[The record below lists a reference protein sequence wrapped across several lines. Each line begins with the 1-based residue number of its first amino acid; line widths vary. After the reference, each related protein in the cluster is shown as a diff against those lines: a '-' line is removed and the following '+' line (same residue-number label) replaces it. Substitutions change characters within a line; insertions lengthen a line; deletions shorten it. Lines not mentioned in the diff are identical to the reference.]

1 MNRHHNAPP
10 LAERLG
16 IDHEGLATAVAD
28 AVALPALPPIFGDN
42 DLPAYTERAKYLKD
56 MAAMVEKAR
65 KREKDQILKDGR
77 TIDDFFKGMAA
88 PVLKAIEEFVD
99 AINAH
104 QRKMLAE
111 KRAAEEAA
119 RKAAE
124 AEATIN
130 WSVEGVG
137 RTRQAVRKVTDNK
150 GSPDVILLPSTRQ
163 GGRLGRIDFLGAA
176 LLAVATT
183 AFILGI
189 EWQKDYGFA
198 SVQTL
203 GLLAASVAI
212 LVFPVSLQIFS
223 RYTELIPSYIWTEEM
238 ARFFFIWSILL
249 GAMVGGVAEYLALL
263 TGFRWLLILIAVCYV
278 VAILTRREEVPQ
290 RQA

>member
-28 AVALPALPPIFGDN
+28 AVAPPALPPIFGDN

-124 AEATIN
+124 AEATPFDDPVNVIPIKPAEATRVVSSTGRVSATAQTV
-130 WSVEGVG
+130 WSHELV
-137 RTRQAVRKVTDNK
+137 D
-150 GSPDVILLPSTRQ
+150 
-163 GGRLGRIDFLGAA
+163 
-176 LLAVATT
+176 
-183 AFILGI
+183 
-189 EWQKDYGFA
+189 
-198 SVQTL
+198 
-203 GLLAASVAI
+203 LAAV
-212 LVFPVSLQIFS
+212 P
-223 RYTELIPSYIWTEEM
+223 R
-238 ARFFFIWSILL
+238 
-249 GAMVGGVAEYLALL
+249 EYLTLNDA
-263 TGFRWLLILIAVCYV
+263 RVKAAIAAGV
-278 VAILTRREEVPQ
+278 REIPGLRIVENL
-290 RQA
+290 RTSIR